1 MIVARQYAKW
11 SSDEGDLGRERLDI
25 LALDTSGQLIVV
37 ELKRGNDPRIHL
49 QAITYAALVAGFDKQ
64 TLAEAHAEYLSS
76 LGDACSNDEALS
88 RLEQHV
94 NDDWNDDLLRLPRIV
109 LIAESYASQTLTTVA
124 WLSEIAPKLTVE
136 MHTVNLFYNSSS
148 DEESIPCVVF
158 RRQYPPDD
166 PSTRLL
172 TPGVTSI
179 DSAATRIAERQR
191 ASRSTYLLYDYSA
204 IPEGAAVEL
213 KLRGTVA
220 HELVAEVERW
230 IQERPERGRATWT
243 RNRDKPLRWD
253 AETEGSDRT
262 WTPTSL
268 AKHIVLAATGEARD
282 AIPGGDVWFYR
293 GTSLIALAREVSS

>member
-1 MIVARQYAKW
+1 MTTDIMILTVDGAVAKPLTTAPLAESGFLETTHLEQWVVDNPAVLGRGVMIVARQYAKW

-109 LIAESYASQTLTTVA
+109 LIAESYAPQTLTTVA

-136 MHTVNLFYNSSS
+136 MHTVNLFYNSSG

-179 DSAATRIAERQR
+179 DSTATRIAERQR
-191 ASRSTYLLYDYSA
+191 ATRSTYLLYDYSA
-204 IPEGAAVEL
+204 IPEGATVEL

-230 IQERPERGRATWT
+230 IQERPERGRAT
-243 RNRDKPLRWD
+243 
-253 AETEGSDRT
+253 
-262 WTPTSL
+262 
-268 AKHIVLAATGEARD
+268 
-282 AIPGGDVWFYR
+282 
-293 GTSLIALAREVSS
+293 